1 MSPLPRPP
9 KKKDADDDSSLDFL
23 PHHNHYKT
31 FAKLT
36 QDERFDKCKEMF
48 LGQYNEKQRKKL
60 EMKKREDYFHR

>member
-23 PHHNHYKT
+23 PHHNRYKT

-36 QDERFDKCKEMF
+36 QDECFDKCKEKF
-48 LGQYNEKQRKKL
+48 SLV
-60 EMKKREDYFHR
+60 